1 MLFWQISNGAWSNG
15 SETPD
20 CYKRRMNHV
29 CNGLLG
35 LSVLLWAVTAG
46 ERKYTRYHAA
56 QATSAEAAKVTCAHE
71 PTRFFSKYQSGDC
84 LRRSAARIGRRVAA

>member
-1 MLFWQISNGAWSNG
+1 MRSGSIRIRVRPNGY
-15 SETPD
+15 ETPR
-20 CYKRRMNHV
+20 CYKSRMNHV

-46 ERKYTRYHAA
+46 ERTYTRHHAT
-56 QATSAEAAKVTCAHE
+56 QAAKTACTRE

-84 LRRSAARIGRRVAA
+84 LRRSTARTGRRVTV